1 MLHFFFCRTVGNGV
15 RSAHLNHGPIEN
27 RVYYSRGSFEM
38 CTKVHSYGPVLHL
51 STHLENSG
59 PPNILFHCCYTI
71 FQIKKFHARGI
82 NMNKVLW
89 NKHFLGSFAFFPL
102 TQAEIINCD
111 NKAQARFIRQLKMW
125 QKLTPKLHSDCTEIT
140 LRLPQGCL
148 ELDPKGDRDTS
159 LS

>member
-27 RVYYSRGSFEM
+27 GVYYSRGSFEM
-38 CTKVHSYGPVLHL
+38 CTKVHSDGPVLHL

-82 NMNKVLW
+82 NMNKALW
-89 NKHFLGSFAFFPL
+89 NKKKLYFLGSFAFFL
-102 TQAEIINCD
+102 WNEKRGLNIFDSDFKKAGIINCD
-111 NKAQARFIRQLKMW
+111 NKAQARIF
-125 QKLTPKLHSDCTEIT
+125 
-140 LRLPQGCL
+140 
-148 ELDPKGDRDTS
+148 S
-159 LS
+159 LQDN

>member
-38 CTKVHSYGPVLHL
+38 CTKVHSDGPVLHL

-71 FQIKKFHARGI
+71 FQIKKFHARRI
-82 NMNKVLW
+82 NMNDALW
-89 NKHFLGSFAFFPL
+89 NKKITFFRLFNFLFFGTKSEVRSFLIMILF
-102 TQAEIINCD
+102 QVY
-111 NKAQARFIRQLKMW
+111 Q
-125 QKLTPKLHSDCTEIT
+125 SDHKIFN
-140 LRLPQGCL
+140 PN
-148 ELDPKGDRDTS
+148 
-159 LS
+159 